1 MSTELATVNLYTA
14 QMEKAKA
21 MAASSILPKDYQ
33 RNPANILVA
42 MEAAEALGVTLFQA
56 IQMVTVINGRMTMS
70 AEGMRALVLARG
82 HLFRVEEE
90 TPTVCR
96 VAVARRERPDE
107 VQSFTFTVDDAQ
119 RAGLTGGNYGKYPA
133 AMLLARATTK
143 ACRAVFPD
151 VIAGISYAPEEA
163 AEFAAPAPEVV
174 VVAGQPLPEP
184 VGRPSTSEQQDEVRR
199 LIAVL
204 VDAGAM
210 PSDPQSRADV
220 VRHMVGRDT
229 ATIRNLTWDEARE
242 LLRDLG
248 EDADHQQHIEDAVI
262 VEEEVPGGVAG

>member
-1 MSTELATVNLYTA
+1 MSSTDLATVTLYTA

-33 RNPANILVA
+33 KNPANILVA
-42 MEAAEALGVTLFQA
+42 MEAADALGVTLFQA

-90 TPTVCR
+90 TATACR

-107 VQSFTFTVDDAQ
+107 VQRFTFTSEDAQ

-163 AEFAAPAPEVV
+163 AEFAAPEVV
-174 VVAGQPLPEP
+174 VVAAQPLPEP
-184 VGRPSTSEQQDEVRR
+184 TDRPSTSEQQDEVRR
-199 LIAVL
+199 LLAVL
-204 VDAGAM
+204 VDAGSM
-210 PSDPQSRADV
+210 PSDPASRADV
-220 VRHMVGRDT
+220 VRNMVGRDT
-229 ATIRNLTWDEARE
+229 ASIRNLTWDEARE
-242 LLRDLG
+242 LLRDLA
-248 EDADHQQHIEDAVI
+248 EDADRQAGIEDAV
-262 VEEEVPGGVAG
+262 VVEEVPGE

>member
-1 MSTELATVNLYTA
+1 MSSTELVAA
-14 QMEKAKA
+14 QMRKAE
-21 MAASSILPKDYQ
+21 MMSASSILPKEYQ
-33 RNPANILVA
+33 KNPANLLVA

-90 TPTVCR
+90 TATSCK

-107 VQSFTFTVDDAQ
+107 VQMFTFTADDAQ

-163 AEFAAPAPEVV
+163 AEFTAPAPEVI
-174 VVAGQPLPEP
+174 VVAGQPLPDP
-184 VGRPSTSEQQDEVRR
+184 VDRPSTSEQQDEVRR

-210 PSDPQSRADV
+210 PADPQSRADV

-229 ATIRNLTWDEARE
+229 ATIRNLTFDEARE
-242 LLRDLG
+242 LLRDLD

-262 VEEEVPGGVAG
+262 VDEEVPDAQS